1 MSRMLVVGARP
12 GSLGEAVCDEALSYG
27 LEVAAAG
34 MNGETIRLNAVNDAT
49 VAAAMRLY
57 KPHHVVC
64 TVGVNQPVQVHD
76 ADWLAQMA
84 NHLQVNA
91 FGVATVL
98 QHWLYASPQGLD
110 AEYPGHFVA
119 VSSNSAHIARRASAP
134 YCASKAALS
143 MMIRCAAREMAT
155 EYEGKRIAYAYEPG
169 LLATGQTE
177 EVRKALG
184 DVPMHRM
191 PGQPAS
197 GLSRKWLARLI
208 VRNVLTEGA
217 ALNGTTIRLD
227 GGEQ

>member
-1 MSRMLVVGARP
+1 MSRMLVIGARP
-12 GSLGEAVCDEALSYG
+12 GSLGEAVCDEARSYG

-34 MNGETIRLNAVNDAT
+34 VAGETIHLNAVNART
-49 VAAAMRLY
+49 VEIAMQNTQ
-57 KPHHVVC
+57 PHHVVC
-64 TVGVNQPVQVHD
+64 TVGINYPVSVHGG
-76 ADWLAQMA
+76 DWLGQVA
-84 NHLQVNA
+84 NHLQVNV

-98 QHWLYASPQGLD
+98 QHWLYTTEQGLD
-110 AEYPGHFVA
+110 TEYPGHFVA
-119 VSSNSAHIARRASAP
+119 VSSNSAHIARRQSAP

-143 MMIRCAAREMAT
+143 MMIRCAAREMADD
-155 EYEGKRIAYAYEPG
+155 GGRRIAYAYEPG
-169 LLATGQTE
+169 LLATSQTE
-177 EVRKALG
+177 EVRRALG
-184 DVPMHRM
+184 DPPMHRM